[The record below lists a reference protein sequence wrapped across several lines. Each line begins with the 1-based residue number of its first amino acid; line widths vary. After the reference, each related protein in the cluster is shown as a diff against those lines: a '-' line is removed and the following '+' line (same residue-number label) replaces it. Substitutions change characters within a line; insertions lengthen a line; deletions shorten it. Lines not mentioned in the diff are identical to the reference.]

1 MCTGCPEPKSRQNGI
16 TSVDEMFWHLKE
28 GMHLPKKGRQM
39 SLAVSE
45 GQKNRNPGGG
55 KTTRGG
61 KSSSRWQFVFPGQ
74 VLLVQIQRLV
84 QVRGVGR
91 LCPGD
96 NRGAAEGSRG
106 DVIRGAG
113 LQDKEDKGRKGEE
126 EGKDK

>member
-1 MCTGCPEPKSRQNGI
+1 MENGI
-16 TSVDEMFWHLKE
+16 TSVVEMFWHLKE
-28 GMHLPKKGRQM
+28 GVHLPKKGRQM

-45 GQKNRNPGGG
+45 GQKNGNPGGG

-74 VLLVQIQRLV
+74 VLLVQIQRFV
-84 QVRGVGR
+84 QMGGVGR

>member
-1 MCTGCPEPKSRQNGI
+1 MCTGCPEPKSRGNGI
-16 TSVDEMFWHLKE
+16 TSVGEMFWHLKE
-28 GMHLPKKGRQM
+28 GVHLPKKGRQM

-45 GQKNRNPGGG
+45 GQKNGNPGGG

-126 EGKDK
+126 EGEDK

>member
-16 TSVDEMFWHLKE
+16 ISVVEMIWHLKE
-28 GMHLPKKGRQM
+28 WVHLPKKSCQM

-45 GQKNRNPGGG
+45 GQKNGNPGGG

-84 QVRGVGR
+84 QVGGVR
-91 LCPGD
+91 HLCPGD
-96 NRGAAEGSRG
+96 NRGATEGSRG

-113 LQDKEDKGRKGEE
+113 LQDKEDKGRESKE
-126 EGKDK
+126 EGEDK

>member
-16 TSVDEMFWHLKE
+16 ISVVEMIWHLKE
-28 GMHLPKKGRQM
+28 GVHLLKKDCQM

-45 GQKNRNPGGG
+45 GQKNGNPGGG

-84 QVRGVGR
+84 QVGGVGG
-91 LCPGD
+91 LCPRD

-113 LQDKEDKGRKGEE
+113 LQDKEDKGGKHEE
-126 EGKDK
+126 EGEDK

>member
-1 MCTGCPEPKSRQNGI
+1 
-16 TSVDEMFWHLKE
+16 MFWHLKE

-96 NRGAAEGSRG
+96 NRAAAEGSRG
-106 DVIRGAG
+106 DVRRGAG
-113 LQDKEDKGRKGEE
+113 LQGKEYKRRGIAWKLNQQRLNHNQSDLVLSMIVQKC
-126 EGKDK
+126 

>member
-1 MCTGCPEPKSRQNGI
+1 MCTGCPEPNSRENKI
-16 TSVDEMFWHLKE
+16 TSVVEMFWYLKE
-28 GMHLPKKGRQM
+28 WVHLPKKSCQM

-84 QVRGVGR
+84 QVGGVGG
-91 LCPGD
+91 LCTRD

-106 DVIRGAG
+106 DVRCCAG
-113 LQDKEDKGRKGEE
+113 LQDKEDKGGKHEE
-126 EGKDK
+126 EGEDK

>member
-1 MCTGCPEPKSRQNGI
+1 MCTGCPEPKSRENGI
-16 TSVDEMFWHLKE
+16 TLVVEMFWHLKE
-28 GMHLPKKGRQM
+28 GVHLPKKGRQM

-45 GQKNRNPGGG
+45 GQKNGNPGGG

-84 QVRGVGR
+84 QVGGVGH

-106 DVIRGAG
+106 DVNCGAG
-113 LQDKEDKGRKGEE
+113 LQDKEDKGGKHEE
-126 EGKDK
+126 EGEDK

>member
-1 MCTGCPEPKSRQNGI
+1 
-16 TSVDEMFWHLKE
+16 MFWHLKE

-61 KSSSRWQFVFPGQ
+61 ESSSRWQFVFPGQ

-96 NRGAAEGSRG
+96 HRGAAEGSRG